1 MRLIDA
7 DVLLEKVQEIR
18 KLALDR
24 AVETPANMPFPIYQ
38 NPAYTRYST
47 QADEREKFKVMIEEA
62 PSAQPERK
70 TGRWTLRRVTY
81 LWEGVECEKFET
93 RCSSCER
100 LPISG
105 IKSTYCP
112 NCGADMRSAERREDG

>member
-1 MRLIDA
+1 MSDLISRQAMLDGI
-7 DVLLEKVQEIR
+7 DKLIKIHFDRTVVLYKARKVAED
-18 KLALDR
+18 L
-24 AVETPANMPFPIYQ
+24 
-38 NPAYTRYST
+38 
-47 QADEREKFKVMIEEA
+47 
-62 PSAQPERK
+62 PSVQPERK

-93 RCSSCER
+93 RCSSCGC

-112 NCGADMRSAERREDG
+112 NCGADMRGEG